1 MEKFVNL
8 LKVEGVNFKGFGIIP
23 KLIMFD
29 RNISLEAK
37 AIYAF
42 FASHA
47 GNGTSSFPG
56 RDYILESLKIS
67 KNAYYVHYNQLL
79 EHGYIKVEK
88 NKTEDG
94 YFAKNVYILV
104 SNPPNISD
112 VIDNFNIT
120 NERVRFSGIK
130 SLGYGMIPK
139 AVLMDQRLSVKAKGI
154 YAYFASYTGSGNSSF
169 PKKQNI
175 LFHLGINESTY
186 YVHYRQLI
194 DCNYLTTK
202 QRKVNGS
209 FSVNDY
215 FLVDNPDELLV
226 EDKKNKETVK
236 DENIKENS
244 NHNLE
249 TPNPKNKDM
258 DEIVANTDLLSNP
271 KNCDMDKNIEIKI
284 PNPKFCD
291 MDEEDTENKDM
302 ENTDSNSNSFNSNS
316 FNIIIPSFN
325 KNKYE
330 ENEGKNEIEITT
342 EEIEKD
348 IKESNGIPYKYAKD
362 ENLMRKTLR
371 HLTQYEYHEDIY
383 QEDTLK
389 NIYNTSIECLVDM
402 LTNRDYTYYKG
413 SKLSYSK
420 ILDMLNNIIEPE
432 NILSLTYFMES
443 FVEKYIQ
450 ISEGYEI
457 SSYESHLKSCM
468 IQYFKD
474 YKIEFA
480 VNLNRIIKD
489 I

>member
-202 QRKVNGS
+202 QRKVNGN

-215 FLVDNPDELLV
+215 FLVDNPNELLV
-226 EDKKNKETVK
+226 EDKKSKVSSK
-236 DENIKENS
+236 DEKVKKEIN
-244 NHNLE
+244 NDFKL
-249 TPNPKNKDM
+249 PNPKNKDM
-258 DEIVANTDLLSNP
+258 DEPIENTDLLSNP
-271 KNCDMDKNIEIKI
+271 KICDTDENIEIEP
-284 PNPKFCD
+284 PNPKFS
-291 MDEEDTENKDM
+291 DTVNKDTVNKNM
-302 ENTDSNSNSFNSNS
+302 ENSDTNSNSSNSNS

-325 KNKYE
+325 KNSSK
-330 ENEGKNEIEITT
+330 ENEGKNELEKTI

-420 ILDMLNNIIEPE
+420 ILDMLNNIIDSE
-432 NILSLTYFMES
+432 NILSLAYFMES

-480 VNLNRIIKD
+480 VNLNRMIKD

>member
-1 MEKFVNL
+1 MEKFKDL
-8 LKVEGVNFKGFGIIP
+8 LKVEGINFKGFGIIP

-42 FASHA
+42 FASYA

-56 RDYILESLKIS
+56 RDYILEQLKMA
-67 KNAYYVHYNQLL
+67 KNTYYVHYNQLL
-79 EHGYIKVEK
+79 EQGYIKVEK

-94 YFAKNVYILV
+94 YFANNIYTLV
-104 SNPPNISD
+104 SNPPNIKD
-112 VIDNFNIT
+112 VIDKFNIT

-139 AVLMDQRLSVKAKGI
+139 AVMIDKRLSPKAKGI

-186 YVHYRQLI
+186 YSHYKQLI
-194 DCNYLTTK
+194 ECNYLTTK
-202 QRKVNGS
+202 QRNVNGT

-226 EDKKNKETVK
+226 EKKKVE
-236 DENIKENS
+236 DEEDLLDNGS
-244 NHNLE
+244 ALDL
-249 TPNPKNKDM
+249 PNPNICDM
-258 DEIVANTDLLSNP
+258 DKDIENTDLLPNP
-271 KNCDMDKNIEIKI
+271 KICDMDNNEDIESPHPNI
-284 PNPKFCD
+284 CD
-291 MDEEDTENKDM
+291 MDNEDTEIKDT
-302 ENTDSNSNSFNSNS
+302 ENCDTNSNSSTSNS

-325 KNKYE
+325 KNSSK
-330 ENEGKNEIEITT
+330 ENEGKNELEKTI

-480 VNLNRIIKD
+480 VNLNRMIKD